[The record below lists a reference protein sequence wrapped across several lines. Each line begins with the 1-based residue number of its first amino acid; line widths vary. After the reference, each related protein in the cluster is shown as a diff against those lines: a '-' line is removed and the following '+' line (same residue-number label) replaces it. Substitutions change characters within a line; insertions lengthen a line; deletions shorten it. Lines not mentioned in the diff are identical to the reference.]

1 MNQTMALDL
10 MRNAFMATLKAS
22 LPILLIAMIV
32 GLIISVLQATTQV
45 QEQTLS
51 FVPKLVAVLF
61 SLILFGS
68 FMMNVLVSFLRESL
82 ELLPKL

>member
-10 MRNAFMATLKAS
+10 LRSAFLTTIAVAA
-22 LPILLIAMIV
+22 PILIVAMVV

-51 FVPKLVAVLF
+51 FVPKMIAVIF

-68 FMMNVLVSFLRESL
+68 FMMNMMTNYARDLLRL
-82 ELLPKL
+82 IPNL

>member
-10 MRNAFMATLKAS
+10 LRNAFLTTIATATPVL
-22 LPILLIAMIV
+22 IIAMVV

-51 FVPKLVAVLF
+51 FVPKMIAVIF
-61 SLILFGS
+61 SLVLFGS
-68 FMMNVLVSFLRESL
+68 FMMNMLINFAQDIF
-82 ELLPKL
+82 ELIPNL

>member
-10 MRNAFMATLKAS
+10 LRNAFLTTIATAA
-22 LPILLIAMIV
+22 PVLIIEMVV

-51 FVPKLVAVLF
+51 FVPKMIAVIF
-61 SLILFGS
+61 SLVLFGS
-68 FMMNVLVSFLRESL
+68 FMMNMLINFAQDIF
-82 ELLPKL
+82 ELIPNL

>member
-10 MRNAFMATLKAS
+10 MRSAFMATLKAS

>member
-10 MRNAFMATLKAS
+10 MRNAFLATLKAS